1 MVSEVAQKVE
11 DLIDQN
17 MVVVF
22 SKSYCPY
29 CKKAVETL
37 AQSGVSSPKVIQL
50 DEVSDGES
58 QHEYLKE
65 KTQQRT
71 VPSIFINKKHIGG
84 NSDLQEL
91 KSNGELDK
99 LLKN

>member
-1 MVSEVAQKVE
+1 MLSQKS
-11 DLIDQN
+11 LKNIIA
-17 MVVVF
+17 
-22 SKSYCPY
+22 KSYCPY